1 MPRIRPDAPE
11 ASAGPAEP
19 PRPPYQSDYRPVYPP
34 VPKCCPRCTGLIVT
48 AYGDTKC
55 LCCGW
60 YRQPI
65 PLPQETNMMKSGAS
79 LPKVVE
85 IRR

>member
-19 PRPPYQSDYRPVYPP
+19 PRAPYQGYRPVLPP
-34 VPKCCPRCTGLIVT
+34 IPDQCPRCCGLVVIEYEDVR
-48 AYGDTKC
+48 C

-60 YRQPI
+60 YLQPI